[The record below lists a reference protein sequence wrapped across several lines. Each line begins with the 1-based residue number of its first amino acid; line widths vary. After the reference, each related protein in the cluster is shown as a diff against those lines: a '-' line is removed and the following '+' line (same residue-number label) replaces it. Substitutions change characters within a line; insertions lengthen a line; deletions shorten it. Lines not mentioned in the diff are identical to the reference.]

1 MLEQIAQL
9 PGVRAAGFIH
19 GLPFQGAPDG
29 SFEVEGRPL
38 PADPHQYP
46 DAEYRMITPD
56 YFKAF
61 GVPILRGRGFA
72 SEDQRAGQQVA
83 IVNQSFAK
91 EFFPAGDP
99 LGKRIRFLGFDRK
112 PQFMTIV
119 GIVPDVRTSALKHPA
134 RSEVYANYFQHAD
147 AAMDVALVVR
157 GPDGLQPRIE
167 RIVTSLNR
175 STAVNFES
183 MDGLISGTIAR
194 ERFQTVLLTLFAA
207 SALLLAVIGVY
218 GLLSY
223 AVTRRTSEM
232 GVRMALGA
240 NGGSIVRLVLG
251 EGGVLVL
258 AGVALGL
265 IGSLI
270 ATRALQAMLY
280 EVKTSDPSA
289 LLAVVAGFTVAA
301 FVACYL
307 PAHRASRIDPSEA
320 LRAE

>member
-1 MLEQIAQL
+1 
-9 PGVRAAGFIH
+9 
-19 GLPFQGAPDG
+19 
-29 SFEVEGRPL
+29 
-38 PADPHQYP
+38 
-46 DAEYRMITPD
+46 
-56 YFKAF
+56 
-61 GVPILRGRGFA
+61 
-72 SEDQRAGQQVA
+72 
-83 IVNQSFAK
+83 
-91 EFFPAGDP
+91 

-119 GIVPDVRTSALKHPA
+119 GIVPDVRTSSLSRSA
-134 RSEVYANYFQHAD
+134 RSEVYANYFQHAGS
-147 AAMDVALVVR
+147 AMNVSLVVC
-157 GPDGLQPRIE
+157 GPATLQPKIE

-183 MDGLISGTIAR
+183 MNGLISGSIAR
-194 ERFQTVLLTLFAA
+194 ERFQTALLALFAA
-207 SALLLAVIGVY
+207 CALLLALVGVY

-240 NGGSIVRLVLG
+240 NSGSIARLVLG

-258 AGVALGL
+258 VGVALGL

-280 EVKTSDPSA
+280 EVKTSDPLA
-289 LLAVVAGFTVAA
+289 LLAVIASFAA
-301 FVACYL
+301 AALAACYL
-307 PAHRASRIDPSEA
+307 PARRASRIDPSEA